1 MVYENLKYLI
11 GSCNGLKILKIMIN
25 AKRMSA
31 SNGLKAAN
39 ILNLKVQVSK
49 IMSSLPSQIT
59 ECKKGYQYCGNQML
73 NYEIL
78 SSSGSQVKA
87 LPLTSSRRLSH

>member
-11 GSCNGLKILKIMIN
+11 GSCNGFKILKVMIN

-31 SNGLKAAN
+31 SNDLRAAN

-59 ECKKGYQYCGNQML
+59 ECKIRYQYCGNQML
-73 NYEIL
+73 NYESL

-87 LPLTSSRRLSH
+87 LPLTS